1 MFIWIDNGKYF
12 TAINKKLILFFFI
25 RITRMSIDNENGMN
39 TENDFEITTFCE
51 LSLIYLMIF
60 WI

>member
-39 TENDFEITTFCE
+39 TENDFESTTFCE
-51 LSLIYLMIF
+51 LS
-60 WI
+60 